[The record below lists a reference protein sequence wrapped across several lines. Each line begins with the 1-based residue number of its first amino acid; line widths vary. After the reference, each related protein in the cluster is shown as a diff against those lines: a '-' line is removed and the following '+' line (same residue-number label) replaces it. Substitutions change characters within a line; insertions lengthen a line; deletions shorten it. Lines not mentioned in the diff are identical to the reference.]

1 MLLTQDHRDTFERD
15 GCTLIGDVLDDE
27 ICSASDQSICHL
39 YDTGEK
45 SDGIIGYPSEP
56 GLFPLLQY
64 PPLEEIA
71 KYILETDQVVLNSSA
86 ILFSRPQ
93 PGGELEFYGEHV
105 DIMYSREEW
114 EARPRQVICMLMVM
128 LADLPKGRANTYARI
143 GSHMQLADWCA
154 QEGREPVKTDATHQP
169 DFPDLDWQPLTPVVA
184 KAGQVI
190 AFNTNLIHTGST
202 NIDTEPRRIMFINF
216 CPRGKMAVVNGNS
229 KEMELMAA
237 WRNSLRESFIP
248 ERQHL
253 LLNDGD

>member
-1 MLLTQDHRDTFERD
+1 MLLTQEHRDTFERD
-15 GCTLIGDVLDDE
+15 GCALIGDVLDDE
-27 ICSASDQSICHL
+27 IRSVTDRAICHL

-45 SDGIIGYPSEP
+45 SDGIICHSTDP
-56 GLFPLLQY
+56 GLNPLLQY

-71 KYILETDQVVLNSSA
+71 KYILETDQVVLNSAA
-86 ILFSRPQ
+86 ILFSRPL
-93 PGGELEFYGEHV
+93 PGKELELYGEHV

-128 LADLPKGRANTYARI
+128 LADLPEGRANTYARI

-154 QEGREPVKTDATHQP
+154 QEGREPLKTGPTHQP
-169 DFPDLDWQPLTPVVA
+169 DFPDLDWQPLTPIVA

-202 NIDTEPRRIMFINF
+202 NVDTEARRIMFINF
-216 CPRGKMAVVNGNS
+216 CPRGKISVCNGHPG
-229 KEMELMAA
+229 EMKLMAA
-237 WRNSLRESFIP
+237 WRNSLQESFSP

-253 LLNDGD
+253 LLEDDE